1 MKDNSLKV
9 SIIIPVYNASKTV
22 KRLLDSIK
30 IQTLTDFEALLI
42 DDGSTDGSAKILDE
56 YSDVDNRF
64 KVVHKQNGGVSTAR
78 QIGIELAKGEYVIH
92 ADSDDWMDPTMLEE
106 LYTEARAKDAD
117 VVIADYF
124 VCSKQGETVCKQQ
137 PSDLSPEHVLQD
149 MFDNK
154 LFGALWHKL
163 VRTDLYRKY
172 NAKFFKGINHC
183 EDLLIWVQ
191 LLQHQEVKVS
201 YLPKAYYH
209 YVVNDN
215 SITRHFT
222 HETYEMRLR
231 FRDKLKELLVVPNAI
246 EVIEKVSF
254 GIFTEGFIYDVL
266 SSEEMEKGLFT
277 YRKSIEHLDSLKW
290 KMGFLLLK
298 WGFKDFAHKLIH
310 Y

>member
-1 MKDNSLKV
+1 MKV
-9 SIIIPVYNASKTV
+9 SIILPVYNASNSIRKM
-22 KRLLDSIK
+22 LDSILA
-30 IQTLTDFEALLI
+30 QTLNEFEVLMI
-42 DDGSTDGSAKILDE
+42 DDGSTDESGRILDE
-56 YSDVDNRF
+56 YSAKDKRF
-64 KVVHKQNGGVSTAR
+64 KAFHKQNEGVAMAR
-78 QIGIELAKGEYVIH
+78 QLGVDNAKGEYCIH
-92 ADSDDWMDPTMLEE
+92 ADADDRMDTTMLEG
-106 LYTEARAKDAD
+106 LYTEAKAKDAD

-149 MFDNK
+149 MLDNK

-191 LLQHQEVKVS
+191 LLQHPEVMVS

-246 EVIEKVSF
+246 EIIEKVSF

-266 SSEEMEKGLFT
+266 SSEEMEKGIFT

>member
-1 MKDNSLKV
+1 MLKV
-9 SIIIPVYNASKTV
+9 SIIIPVYNASDSIRKM
-22 KRLLDSIK
+22 LDSILA
-30 IQTLTDFEALLI
+30 QTLHEFEVLMI
-42 DDGSTDGSAKILDE
+42 DDGSTDESGRILEEYSAKDK
-56 YSDVDNRF
+56 RF
-64 KVVHKQNGGVSTAR
+64 KAFHKQNEGVAMAR
-78 QIGIELAKGEYVIH
+78 QLGVDNAKGEYCIH
-92 ADSDDWMDPTMLEE
+92 ADADDWMDSTMLEE
-106 LYTEARAKDAD
+106 LYTEAKAKDAD
-117 VVIADYF
+117 VVVTDYF

-191 LLQHQEVKVS
+191 LLQHLEVKVS

-231 FRDKLKELLVVPNAI
+231 FRDKLKELLVVPNAKEI
-246 EVIEKVSF
+246 IEKVSF

-290 KMGFLLLK
+290 KMGFILLK

>member
-1 MKDNSLKV
+1 MLKV
-9 SIIIPVYNASKTV
+9 SIIIPVYNASDSIRKM
-22 KRLLDSIK
+22 LDSILA
-30 IQTLTDFEALLI
+30 QTLNEFEVLMI
-42 DDGSTDGSAKILDE
+42 DDGSTDESGRILDE
-56 YSDVDNRF
+56 YSAKDKRF
-64 KVVHKQNGGVSTAR
+64 KAFHKQNEGVAMAR
-78 QIGIELAKGEYVIH
+78 QLGVDNAKGEYCIH
-92 ADSDDWMDPTMLEE
+92 ADADDRMDSTMLEG
-106 LYTEARAKDAD
+106 LYTEAKAKDAD

-191 LLQHQEVKVS
+191 LLQHPEVMVS

-231 FRDKLKELLVVPNAI
+231 FRDKLKELLVAQNAI
-246 EVIEKVSF
+246 EIIEKVSF

-266 SSEEMEKGLFT
+266 SSEEMEKGIFT

>member
-1 MKDNSLKV
+1 MLKV
-9 SIIIPVYNASKTV
+9 SIIISVYNASDSI
-22 KRLLDSIK
+22 RNMLDSILA
-30 IQTLTDFEALLI
+30 QTLHEFEVLMI
-42 DDGSTDGSAKILDE
+42 DDGSTDESGRILEEYSAK
-56 YSDVDNRF
+56 DNRF
-64 KVVHKQNGGVSTAR
+64 KAFHKQNEGVAMAR
-78 QIGIELAKGEYVIH
+78 QLGVDNAKGEYCIH
-92 ADSDDWMDPTMLEE
+92 ADADDWMDSTMLEG
-106 LYTEARAKDAD
+106 LYTEAKAKDAD

-191 LLQHQEVKVS
+191 LLQHPEVMIS

-222 HETYEMRLR
+222 HETYEMRLK
-231 FRDKLKELLVVPNAI
+231 FRDKLKELLVVPNVKEI
-246 EVIEKVSF
+246 IEKVSF

-266 SSEEMEKGLFT
+266 SSEEMEKGIFT

>member
-1 MKDNSLKV
+1 ML
-9 SIIIPVYNASKTV
+9 PVYNASDSIRKM
-22 KRLLDSIK
+22 LDSILA
-30 IQTLTDFEALLI
+30 QTLHEFEVLMI
-42 DDGSTDGSAKILDE
+42 DDGSTDESGRILEEYSAKDK
-56 YSDVDNRF
+56 RF
-64 KVVHKQNGGVSTAR
+64 KVFHKQNEGVAMAR
-78 QIGIELAKGEYVIH
+78 QMGVDNAKGDFCIH
-92 ADSDDWMDPTMLEE
+92 ADADDWMDPTMLEE
-106 LYTEARAKDAD
+106 LYTKAKAEDAD

-124 VCSKQGETVCKQQ
+124 ISSKHGETVCKQR

-191 LLQHQEVKVS
+191 LLQHPEVMVS

-246 EVIEKVSF
+246 EIIEKVSF

-266 SSEEMEKGLFT
+266 SSEEMEKGIFT

-290 KMGFLLLK
+290 KIGFLLLK

>member
-1 MKDNSLKV
+1 
-9 SIIIPVYNASKTV
+9 
-22 KRLLDSIK
+22 
-30 IQTLTDFEALLI
+30 
-42 DDGSTDGSAKILDE
+42 
-56 YSDVDNRF
+56 
-64 KVVHKQNGGVSTAR
+64 
-78 QIGIELAKGEYVIH
+78 
-92 ADSDDWMDPTMLEE
+92 MLEE
-106 LYTEARAKDAD
+106 LYAKAKAEDAD

-124 VCSKQGETVCKQQ
+124 ISSKHGETVCKQQ
-137 PSDLSPEHVLQD
+137 PSELSPEHVLQD

-172 NAKFFKGINHC
+172 NARFFKGINHC

-191 LLQHQEVKVS
+191 LLQHPEVKIT
-201 YLPKAYYH
+201 YLPMAFYH
-209 YVVNDN
+209 YVANDT

-222 HETYEMRLR
+222 RKTYEMRLR
-231 FRDKLKELLVVPNAI
+231 FRDKLQELLHVADANSI
-246 EVIEKVSF
+246 IEKVSF

-290 KMGFLLLK
+290 KMGFILLK

>member
-1 MKDNSLKV
+1 MLKV
-9 SIIIPVYNASKTV
+9 SIIIPVYNASDSIRKM
-22 KRLLDSIK
+22 LDSILA
-30 IQTLTDFEALLI
+30 QTLNEFEVLMI
-42 DDGSTDGSAKILDE
+42 DDGSTDESGRILDE
-56 YSDVDNRF
+56 YSAKDKRF
-64 KVVHKQNGGVSTAR
+64 KAFHKQNEGVAMAR
-78 QIGIELAKGEYVIH
+78 QLGVDNAKGEYCIH
-92 ADSDDWMDPTMLEE
+92 ADADDRMDSTMLEG
-106 LYTEARAKDAD
+106 LYTEAKAKDAD

-137 PSDLSPEHVLQD
+137 PSELSPEHVLQD

-191 LLQHQEVKVS
+191 LLQHPEVMVS

-246 EVIEKVSF
+246 EIIEKVSF

>member
-1 MKDNSLKV
+1 MLKV
-9 SIIIPVYNASKTV
+9 SIIIPVYNASDSIRKM
-22 KRLLDSIK
+22 LDSILA
-30 IQTLTDFEALLI
+30 QTLNEFEVLMI
-42 DDGSTDGSAKILDE
+42 DDGSTDESGRMLDE
-56 YSDVDNRF
+56 YSAKDKRF
-64 KVVHKQNGGVSTAR
+64 KAFHKQNEGVAMAR
-78 QIGIELAKGEYVIH
+78 QLGVDNAKGEYCIH
-92 ADSDDWMDPTMLEE
+92 ADADDRMDSTMLEG
-106 LYTEARAKDAD
+106 LYTEAKAKDAD

-191 LLQHQEVKVS
+191 LLQHPEVMVS

-246 EVIEKVSF
+246 EIKEKVSF

-266 SSEEMEKGLFT
+266 SSEEMEKGIFT

-290 KMGFLLLK
+290 KIGFLLLK

>member
-1 MKDNSLKV
+1 MLKV
-9 SIIIPVYNASKTV
+9 SIIIPVYNASDSIRKM
-22 KRLLDSIK
+22 LDSILA
-30 IQTLTDFEALLI
+30 QTLHEFEVLMI
-42 DDGSTDGSAKILDE
+42 DDGSTDESGRILDE
-56 YSDVDNRF
+56 YSAKDKRF
-64 KVVHKQNGGVSTAR
+64 KAFHKQNEGVAMAR
-78 QIGIELAKGEYVIH
+78 QMGVDNAKGEFCIH
-92 ADSDDWMDPTMLEE
+92 ADADDWMDPTMLEE
-106 LYTEARAKDAD
+106 LYAKAKAEDAD

-124 VCSKQGETVCKQQ
+124 ISSKHGETVCKQR
-137 PSDLSPEHVLQD
+137 PSELSPEQVLQD
-149 MFDNK
+149 LFDNK

-172 NAKFFKGINHC
+172 NARFFKGINHC

-191 LLQHQEVKVS
+191 LLQHPEVMIS

-231 FRDKLKELLVVPNAI
+231 FRDKLKELLVVPNAKEI
-246 EVIEKVSF
+246 IEKVSF

-290 KMGFLLLK
+290 KMGFILLK

>member
-1 MKDNSLKV
+1 MLKV
-9 SIIIPVYNASKTV
+9 SIIIPVYNASDSIRKM
-22 KRLLDSIK
+22 LDSILA
-30 IQTLTDFEALLI
+30 QTLNEFEVLMI
-42 DDGSTDGSAKILDE
+42 DDGSTDESGRILDE
-56 YSDVDNRF
+56 YSAKDKRF
-64 KVVHKQNGGVSTAR
+64 KAFHKQNEGVAMAR
-78 QIGIELAKGEYVIH
+78 QLGVDNAKGEYCIH
-92 ADSDDWMDPTMLEE
+92 ADADDRMDSTMLEE
-106 LYTEARAKDAD
+106 LYTEAKAKDAD

-191 LLQHQEVKVS
+191 LLQHPEVMVS

-231 FRDKLKELLVVPNAI
+231 FRDKLKELLVVQNAI
-246 EVIEKVSF
+246 EIIEKVSF

-266 SSEEMEKGLFT
+266 SSEEMEKGIFT

>member
-1 MKDNSLKV
+1 MLKV
-9 SIIIPVYNASKTV
+9 SIIIPVYNASDSIRKM
-22 KRLLDSIK
+22 LDSILA
-30 IQTLTDFEALLI
+30 QTLNEFEVLMI
-42 DDGSTDGSAKILDE
+42 DDGSTDESGRILDE
-56 YSDVDNRF
+56 YSAKDKRF
-64 KVVHKQNGGVSTAR
+64 KAFHKQNEGVAMAR
-78 QIGIELAKGEYVIH
+78 QLGVDNAKGEYCIH
-92 ADSDDWMDPTMLEE
+92 ADADDRMDSTMLEG
-106 LYTEARAKDAD
+106 LYTEAKAKDAD

-191 LLQHQEVKVS
+191 LLQHPEVMVS

-231 FRDKLKELLVVPNAI
+231 FRDKLKELLVVQNAI
-246 EVIEKVSF
+246 EIIEKVSF

-266 SSEEMEKGLFT
+266 SSEEMEKGIFT

>member
-1 MKDNSLKV
+1 MLKV
-9 SIIIPVYNASKTV
+9 SIIIPVYNASDSIRKM
-22 KRLLDSIK
+22 LDSILA
-30 IQTLTDFEALLI
+30 QTLNEFEVLMI
-42 DDGSTDGSAKILDE
+42 DDGSTDESGRMLDE
-56 YSDVDNRF
+56 YSAKDKRF
-64 KVVHKQNGGVSTAR
+64 KAFHKQNEGVAMAR
-78 QIGIELAKGEYVIH
+78 QLGVDNAKGEYCIH
-92 ADSDDWMDPTMLEE
+92 ADADDRMDSTMLEG
-106 LYTEARAKDAD
+106 LYTEAKAKDAD

-191 LLQHQEVKVS
+191 LLQHPEVMVS

-246 EVIEKVSF
+246 EIIEKVSF

-266 SSEEMEKGLFT
+266 SSEEMEKGIFT

-290 KMGFLLLK
+290 KIGFLLLK

>member
-1 MKDNSLKV
+1 MKV
-9 SIIIPVYNASKTV
+9 SIILPVYNASDSIRKI
-22 KRLLDSIK
+22 LDSILA
-30 IQTLTDFEALLI
+30 QTLNEFEVLMI
-42 DDGSTDGSAKILDE
+42 DDGSTDESGRILDE
-56 YSDVDNRF
+56 YSAKDKRF
-64 KVVHKQNGGVSTAR
+64 KAFHKQNEGVAMAR
-78 QIGIELAKGEYVIH
+78 QLGVDNAKGEYCIH
-92 ADSDDWMDPTMLEE
+92 ADADDWMNSTMLEE
-106 LYTEARAKDAD
+106 LYTEAKAKDAD

-124 VCSKQGETVCKQQ
+124 ISSKHGETVCKQQ
-137 PSDLSPEHVLQD
+137 PSELSLEQVLQD

-163 VRTDLYRKY
+163 VRTDLYKKY

-191 LLQHQEVKVS
+191 LLQHPEVKVS
-201 YLPKAYYH
+201 YLPRAYYH

-246 EVIEKVSF
+246 EIIEKVSF
-254 GIFTEGFIYDVL
+254 GIFTEGFIYDAL
-266 SSEEMEKGLFT
+266 SIEEMEKGLFT
-277 YRKSIEHLDSLKW
+277 FKNSIAHLDSLKW
-290 KMGFLLLK
+290 KLGFLLLK
-298 WGFKDFAHKLIH
+298 GGFKGFAHKLIH

>member
-1 MKDNSLKV
+1 MLKV
-9 SIIIPVYNASKTV
+9 SIIIPVYNASDSI
-22 KRLLDSIK
+22 RNMLDSILA
-30 IQTLTDFEALLI
+30 QTLNEFEVLMI
-42 DDGSTDGSAKILDE
+42 DDGSTDESGRILEEYSAK
-56 YSDVDNRF
+56 DNRF
-64 KVVHKQNGGVSTAR
+64 KTFHKQNEGVAMAR
-78 QIGIELAKGEYVIH
+78 QLGVDNVKGEYCIH
-92 ADSDDWMDPTMLEE
+92 ADADDWMDPTMLEE
-106 LYTEARAKDAD
+106 LYAKAKAEDAD

-124 VCSKQGETVCKQQ
+124 ISSKHGETVCKQR
-137 PSDLSPEHVLQD
+137 PSELSPEQVLQD

-163 VRTDLYRKY
+163 VRTALYKKY
-172 NAKFFKGINHC
+172 NARFFKGINHC
-183 EDLLIWVQ
+183 EDFLIWVQ

-222 HETYEMRLR
+222 RKTYEMRLR
-231 FRDKLKELLVVPNAI
+231 FRDKLQELLHVADANSF
-246 EVIEKVSF
+246 IEKVSF

-266 SSEEMEKGLFT
+266 SIEEMEKGIFT

>member
-1 MKDNSLKV
+1 MLKI
-9 SIIIPVYNASKTV
+9 SIIIPVYNASDSI
-22 KRLLDSIK
+22 RRMLDSILA
-30 IQTLTDFEALLI
+30 QTLNEFEVLMI
-42 DDGSTDGSAKILDE
+42 DDGSTDESGRILDE
-56 YSDVDNRF
+56 YSAKDKRF
-64 KVVHKQNGGVSTAR
+64 KAFHKQNEGVAMAR
-78 QIGIELAKGEYVIH
+78 QLGVDNAKGEYCIH
-92 ADSDDWMDPTMLEE
+92 ADADDWMDSTMLEE
-106 LYTEARAKDAD
+106 LYTEAKAKDAD
-117 VVIADYF
+117 VVVADYF
-124 VCSKQGETVCKQQ
+124 VCSKQCETVCKQQ

-191 LLQHQEVKVS
+191 LFQHPEVMVS

-246 EVIEKVSF
+246 EIIEKVSF

>member
-1 MKDNSLKV
+1 MLKV
-9 SIIIPVYNASKTV
+9 SIIIPVYNASDSIRKM
-22 KRLLDSIK
+22 LDSILA
-30 IQTLTDFEALLI
+30 QTLNEFEVLMI
-42 DDGSTDGSAKILDE
+42 DDGSTDESGRILDE
-56 YSDVDNRF
+56 YSAKDKRF
-64 KVVHKQNGGVSTAR
+64 KAFHKQNEGVAMAR
-78 QIGIELAKGEYVIH
+78 QLGVDNAKGEYCIH
-92 ADSDDWMDPTMLEE
+92 ADADDRMDSTMLEE
-106 LYTEARAKDAD
+106 LYTEAKAKDAD

-124 VCSKQGETVCKQQ
+124 VCSKQGETACKQQ

-191 LLQHQEVKVS
+191 LLQHPEVMVS

-231 FRDKLKELLVVPNAI
+231 FRDKLKDLLVVPNAI
-246 EVIEKVSF
+246 EIIEKVSF

-266 SSEEMEKGLFT
+266 SSEEMEKGIFT

>member
-1 MKDNSLKV
+1 M
-9 SIIIPVYNASKTV
+9 
-22 KRLLDSIK
+22 
-30 IQTLTDFEALLI
+30 I
-42 DDGSTDGSAKILDE
+42 DDGSTDESGRILEEYSAKDK
-56 YSDVDNRF
+56 RF
-64 KVVHKQNGGVSTAR
+64 KVFHKLNEGVAMAR
-78 QIGIELAKGEYVIH
+78 QMGVDNAKGEFCIH
-92 ADSDDWMDPTMLEE
+92 ADADDWMDPTMLEE
-106 LYTEARAKDAD
+106 LYAKAKAEDAD

-124 VCSKQGETVCKQQ
+124 ISSKHGETVCKQR
-137 PSDLSPEHVLQD
+137 PSELSPEQVLQD
-149 MFDNK
+149 LFDNK

-172 NAKFFKGINHC
+172 NARFFKGINHC

-231 FRDKLKELLVVPNAI
+231 FRDKLKELLVVPNVKEI
-246 EVIEKVSF
+246 IEKVSF

-290 KMGFLLLK
+290 KMGFILLK

>member
-1 MKDNSLKV
+1 MLKV
-9 SIIIPVYNASKTV
+9 SIIIPVYNASDSIRKM
-22 KRLLDSIK
+22 LDSILA
-30 IQTLTDFEALLI
+30 QTLHEFEVLMI
-42 DDGSTDGSAKILDE
+42 DDGSTDESGRILEEYSAKDK
-56 YSDVDNRF
+56 RF
-64 KVVHKQNGGVSTAR
+64 KVFHKLNEGVAMAR
-78 QIGIELAKGEYVIH
+78 QMGVDNAKGEFCIH
-92 ADSDDWMDPTMLEE
+92 ADADDWMDPTMLEE
-106 LYTEARAKDAD
+106 LYAKAKAEDAD

-124 VCSKQGETVCKQQ
+124 ISSKHGETVCKQR
-137 PSDLSPEHVLQD
+137 PSELSPEQVLQD
-149 MFDNK
+149 LFDNK

-172 NAKFFKGINHC
+172 NARFFKGINHC

-231 FRDKLKELLVVPNAI
+231 FRDKLKELLVVPNVKEI
-246 EVIEKVSF
+246 IEKVSF

-290 KMGFLLLK
+290 KMGFILLK

>member
-1 MKDNSLKV
+1 MLKV
-9 SIIIPVYNASKTV
+9 SIIIPVYNASNSIRKM
-22 KRLLDSIK
+22 LDSILA
-30 IQTLTDFEALLI
+30 QTLNEFEVLMI
-42 DDGSTDGSAKILDE
+42 DDGSTDESGRILDE
-56 YSDVDNRF
+56 YSAKDKRF
-64 KVVHKQNGGVSTAR
+64 KAFHKQNEGVAMAR
-78 QIGIELAKGEYVIH
+78 QLGVDNAKGEYCIH
-92 ADSDDWMDPTMLEE
+92 ADADDRMDSTMLEG
-106 LYTEARAKDAD
+106 LYTEAKAKDAD

-191 LLQHQEVKVS
+191 LLQHPEVMVS

-246 EVIEKVSF
+246 EIIEKVSF

-266 SSEEMEKGLFT
+266 SSEEMEKGIFT

-290 KMGFLLLK
+290 KIGFLLLK

>member
-1 MKDNSLKV
+1 MIKI
-9 SIIIPVYNASKTV
+9 SIIIPVYNASDSIRKM
-22 KRLLDSIK
+22 LDSILA
-30 IQTLTDFEALLI
+30 QTLHEFEVLMI
-42 DDGSTDGSAKILDE
+42 DDGSTDESGRILDE
-56 YSDVDNRF
+56 YSAKDKRF
-64 KVVHKQNGGVSTAR
+64 KAFHKQNEGVAMAR
-78 QIGIELAKGEYVIH
+78 QMGVDNAKGEYCIH
-92 ADSDDWMDPTMLEE
+92 ADADDRMDSTMLEG
-106 LYTEARAKDAD
+106 LYTEAKAKDAD

-137 PSDLSPEHVLQD
+137 PSELSPEHVLQD

-231 FRDKLKELLVVPNAI
+231 FRDKLKELLVVPNVKEI
-246 EVIEKVSF
+246 IEKVSF

-266 SSEEMEKGLFT
+266 SSEEMEKGIFT

>member
-1 MKDNSLKV
+1 MLKV
-9 SIIIPVYNASKTV
+9 SIIIPVYNASDSIRKM
-22 KRLLDSIK
+22 LDSILA
-30 IQTLTDFEALLI
+30 QTLNEFEVLMI
-42 DDGSTDGSAKILDE
+42 DDGSTDESGRILDE
-56 YSDVDNRF
+56 YSAKDKRF
-64 KVVHKQNGGVSTAR
+64 KAFHKQNEGVAMAR
-78 QIGIELAKGEYVIH
+78 QLGIDNAKGEYCIH
-92 ADSDDWMDPTMLEE
+92 ADADDRMDSTMLEE
-106 LYTEARAKDAD
+106 LYTEAKAKDAD

-191 LLQHQEVKVS
+191 LLQHPEVMVS

-231 FRDKLKELLVVPNAI
+231 FRDKLKDLLVVPNAI
-246 EVIEKVSF
+246 EIIEKVSF

-266 SSEEMEKGLFT
+266 SSEEMEKGIFT

>member
-1 MKDNSLKV
+1 MLKV
-9 SIIIPVYNASKTV
+9 SIIIPVYNASDSIRKM
-22 KRLLDSIK
+22 LDSILA
-30 IQTLTDFEALLI
+30 QTLNEFEVLMI
-42 DDGSTDGSAKILDE
+42 NDGSTDESGRILEEYSAKDK
-56 YSDVDNRF
+56 RF
-64 KVVHKQNGGVSTAR
+64 KVFHKLNEGVAMAR
-78 QIGIELAKGEYVIH
+78 QMGVDNAKGEFCIH
-92 ADSDDWMDPTMLEE
+92 ADADDWMDSTMLEE
-106 LYTEARAKDAD
+106 LYAKAKAEDAD

-124 VCSKQGETVCKQQ
+124 ISSKHGETVCKQR
-137 PSDLSPEHVLQD
+137 PSELSPEQVLQD
-149 MFDNK
+149 LFDNK

-172 NAKFFKGINHC
+172 NARFFKGINHC

-231 FRDKLKELLVVPNAI
+231 FRDKLKELLVVPNVKEI
-246 EVIEKVSF
+246 IEKVSF

-290 KMGFLLLK
+290 KMGFILLK